1 MKIGIFSFARKLSRK
16 VFFYIDASHEASFSL
31 RMVLPLRTPF
41 PQNPP
46 HPFTR
51 KKKAVHTRVLLLGM
65 VIVNE
70 KAIRTPKSIQGQ
82 RNLLMKEDFFKN
94 PNSSLALARE
104 PRYK

>member
-1 MKIGIFSFARKLSRK
+1 M
-16 VFFYIDASHEASFSL
+16 SL
-31 RMVLPLRTPF
+31 RMSLRMSLAKPLS
-41 PQNPP
+41 QI
-46 HPFTR
+46 
-51 KKKAVHTRVLLLGM
+51 KQKKAVHTRVLLLGM